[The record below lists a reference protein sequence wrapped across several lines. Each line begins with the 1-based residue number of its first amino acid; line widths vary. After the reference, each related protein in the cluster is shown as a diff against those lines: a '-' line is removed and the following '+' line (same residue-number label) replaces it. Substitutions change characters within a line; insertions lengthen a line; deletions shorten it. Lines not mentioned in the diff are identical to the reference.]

1 MKTSYLSKSGICGLG
16 LVIVL
21 SLAVAS
27 CATYDRQFM
36 YLNDQIAA
44 LNTRV
49 NKMEE
54 SLGGEIAGKFSSQLD
69 SKVASLRES
78 QADLGAELDKIRG
91 DLQELSGR
99 VQENRHLVKRAIER
113 DTTEQDVT
121 KASLPELSR
130 RIDELE
136 ARVKQLQGYV
146 GLEPGVGQRKTER
159 KEALATEKTPEK
171 RIPVTEEPPVS
182 EEKRRY
188 DLILAEYQKGNYQ
201 EALSGFTSFLEK
213 YPTSKLADNAQF
225 WIGECYLSLKQYE
238 QAILAYQEVIKKYPT
253 GNKVANAML
262 RQAVAFY
269 ELKDTLSARLLLKK
283 IIREYPNSS
292 EAKIA
297 RTRLNS
303 LK

>member
-1 MKTSYLSKSGICGLG
+1 MKTSYVRKSGIWGLG

-27 CATYDRQFM
+27 CVAYDQQFM

-54 SLGGEIAGKFSSQLD
+54 SLGREVAGKLSSQLD
-69 SKVASLRES
+69 SRVAPLRES
-78 QADLGAELDKIRG
+78 QADLGAEVDKIRR
-91 DLQELSGR
+91 DLEELSSR
-99 VQENRHLVKRAIER
+99 VQENRHLVQRAIER

-121 KASLPELSR
+121 KATLPELSR
-130 RIDELE
+130 RIDDLE

-146 GLEPGVGQRKTER
+146 GLEPREGQRGKER
-159 KEALATEKTPEK
+159 KEALATEKAPEK
-171 RIPVTEEPPVS
+171 RIPITEEPPVS

-188 DLILAEYQKGNYQ
+188 DLILATYQKGNYE

-225 WIGECYLSLKQYE
+225 WIGECYLSLKKYE
-238 QAILAYQEVIKKYPT
+238 QAILAYQEVIKKYPK

-262 RQAVAFY
+262 RQAVAFS

-283 IIREYPNSS
+283 IIKEYPDSS